1 LQHSYNAA
9 TIVLSPGKGI
19 GALQSWHNREES
31 DAEMEAFQFDWNVDN
46 IRHLAR
52 HDILPAEAEQVLK
65 NRPRDLEFELRNGE
79 DRMTQVGDTDA
90 GRILIVVSTMED
102 RKVRVVTAWPAK
114 ERLRRYFQT
123 QKRNGNVG
131 RIEKQDLRE

>member
-1 LQHSYNAA
+1 MKMHC
-9 TIVLSPGKGI
+9 
-19 GALQSWHNREES
+19 
-31 DAEMEAFQFDWNVDN
+31 FDWDEEN

-52 HDILPAEAEQVLK
+52 HEISPAEAEEVIR
-65 NRPRDLEFELRNGE
+65 NRPRDLESELRNGE
-79 DRMTQVGDTDA
+79 ERVVQVGETDA
-90 GRILIVVSTMED
+90 GRILIVVSSTSD
-102 RKVRVVTAWPAK
+102 QKIHVVTAWPAK

>member
-1 LQHSYNAA
+1 
-9 TIVLSPGKGI
+9 
-19 GALQSWHNREES
+19 
-31 DAEMEAFQFDWNVDN
+31 MEKLQFDWNVDN

-52 HDILPAEAEQVLK
+52 HDILPDEAEQVLK
-65 NRPRDLEFELRNGE
+65 NRPRDLEFKLLNAE
-79 DRMTQVGDTDA
+79 DRITQIGETDA
-90 GRILIVVSTMED
+90 GRILIVVSTMQG